1 MLYAGSVP
9 RLWNETIEAH
19 RRDVREAILD
29 ATAGVVTRD
38 GLLAVTM
45 SRIATEAGIG
55 RATLYKYFADVESIL
70 GAWHERQV
78 SEHLSRLRRIADQEF
93 DPLERLAAVLE
104 AYAELC
110 HGSRH
115 GHDQHLAAVLHRAH
129 GAGDPGRRQ
138 VLDLVTGLIEAAVGA
153 GGVRTD
159 MAAEELAEYCL
170 HALTAAEALRS
181 DGAVRRLVSVVM
193 SALAVNSGATQR

>member
-1 MLYAGSVP
+1 M
-9 RLWNETIEAH
+9 
-19 RRDVREAILD
+19 
-29 ATAGVVTRD
+29 
-38 GLLAVTM
+38 
-45 SRIATEAGIG
+45 
-55 RATLYKYFADVESIL
+55 YKYFADAESIL

-78 SEHLSRLRRIADQEF
+78 SEHLSRLRQIADQEL
-93 DPLERLAAVLE
+93 DPLERLGAALE

-138 VLDLVTGLIEAAVGA
+138 VLDLVTGLIEAAARA

-159 MAAEELAEYCL
+159 MAAEELAVYCL

-193 SALAVNSGATQR
+193 SALVVNSGATRR